1 MSTRSRQ
8 AFTMIEV
15 FIALSLFSLVMG
27 IALTCLTGM
36 RSFAAGEAGKDDL
49 DLEAQ
54 KVMSSIVGDISNS
67 AWVIDPAVNT
77 ASLINP
83 SLDRT
88 LRYYPFV
95 LVQASTGVATGN
107 HLADW
112 TRSATYV
119 PNWTSSYYIGKIP
132 AEHMAQ
138 SQELVFLKVQRAPPS
153 AAPPTSSDRVNYS
166 TDWTNTKLAAN
177 AVWTAGVLPMSNFQ
191 TGVKVDSIV
200 TDVGSPQTSIASD
213 TVLDTPLVMETFP
226 GSTALVGD
234 DSFPQTTPAPVPN
247 RTDPDYLREYAYVV
261 VPDASTGK
269 NQLVR
274 CWRNGTSVMPVYPPA
289 AQTATAGYTVVSEY
303 VDRLVIDTYRTLST
317 LDINQVRIRVY
328 LSKDPVDP
336 GNNPVVV
343 MTAECTTALRSTVD
357 PFYSLNLGSWL
368 GPSGTMHTYLNTD
381 QTGGVH

>member
-1 MSTRSRQ
+1 MSTRIRH

-36 RSFAAGEAGKDDL
+36 RSFASGEAGKDDL

-54 KVMSSIVGDISNS
+54 KVMTSIVGDISNS

-77 ASLINP
+77 ASLISP

-95 LVQASTGVATGN
+95 EVQASTGVATGN

-112 TRSATYV
+112 TRTAAYV
-119 PNWTSSYYIGKIP
+119 PNWTNSPYALLIP
-132 AEHMAQ
+132 SEHQAQ
-138 SQELVFLKVQRAPPS
+138 SQELIFLKVQRAPPA
-153 AAPPTSSDRVNYS
+153 AAPPTSSDRVNYNM
-166 TDWTNTKLAAN
+166 DWTNTKLAAGS
-177 AVWTAGVLPMSNFQ
+177 VWTAGVLPMASFQ
-191 TGVKVDSIV
+191 TGIKVDSIV
-200 TDVGSPQTSIASD
+200 TDVLTPQASASSD
-213 TVLDTPLVMETFP
+213 TVQDTPLVMETYP
-226 GSTALVGD
+226 GSPALTGD
-234 DSFPQTTPAPVPN
+234 DSFPTIGVPV

-261 VPDASTGK
+261 LPDPATHK

-274 CWRNGTSVMPVYPPA
+274 CWRNGTSIMPVYPPA
-289 AQTATAGYTVVSEY
+289 AQTANAGYTVVSEY
-303 VDRLVIDTYRTLST
+303 VDRLVIDTYRTLAT

-328 LSKDPVDP
+328 LSKDAVDP
-336 GNNPVVV
+336 GTTPVVV
-343 MTAECTTALRSTVD
+343 LTAECTTALRSTVD

-368 GPSGTMHTYLNTD
+368 GPSGTMHSYLNTD